1 MNNKIVLAHPLQQ
14 HSYKTAEGL
23 DKANFLSKYIT
34 TVYYNKDKKIYKILE
49 KIIGSD
55 NVKRMH
61 GRKNRIIEKY
71 ICTYNE
77 FLGIIYLFLARFDK
91 LKIIEPKIYSLL
103 TNKFGKKV
111 YKYIK
116 QNNDLLDNDKNKLKN
131 ALNELDKLKNE
142 NDSNDKKWNKI
153 KVIIKLV
160 LEYGPKYFSLF
171 YPKISEAIATIRLN
185 L

>member
-1 MNNKIVLAHPLQQ
+1 M
-14 HSYKTAEGL
+14 
-23 DKANFLSKYIT
+23 SKSGYVNYFESNLKLT
-34 TVYYNKDKKIYKILE
+34 SNDLKRIYKE
-49 KIIGSD
+49 
-55 NVKRMH
+55 
-61 GRKNRIIEKY
+61 E
-71 ICTYNE
+71 
-77 FLGIIYLFLARFDK
+77 DK
-91 LKIIEPKIYSLL
+91 CIEPKKDSYKKKMNAEKQMLQSPT
-103 TNKFGKKV
+103 TNFFNYNINNTNV
-111 YKYIK
+111 ENYFELNEYIK